1 MLAYIIRRLLWMIVL
16 LFAISTITF
25 VIFYVLPSDDPAL
38 RRAGSK
44 ASPARV
50 EAVRHQLGLDQPVI
64 AVPWKDSQM
73 RRYYSDLFL
82 HGDLGRSYTNNAEV
96 KELIK
101 TRLPTTIQLAVGA
114 MIFWLLIAFPV
125 GILSAL
131 KRRSL
136 PDRFVMGVTLIAVS
150 APVYWLGLVALY
162 LFDETLGRF
171 PLLPGFDSY
180 VPFKEDPTQW
190 FRSLLLPWL
199 VLAASFAA
207 IYARLLRANLIEVMN
222 EDYIRTA
229 RAKGLRERQ
238 VVMKHGVRS
247 AVTPIVT
254 ILGIDLGVLLGG
266 AILTETVFNIP
277 GIGRLAY
284 TAITR
289 GDMPT
294 IQGTVIFAA
303 FFIIVLNLIVDIAY
317 SFLDPRVRY

>member
-1 MLAYIIRRLLWMIVL
+1 MLLYIVRRLLWMIVL

-25 VIFYVLPSDDPAL
+25 FIFYVLPSDDPAL
-38 RRAGSK
+38 RRAGSR
-44 ASPARV
+44 ASPQRV
-50 EAVRHQLGLDQPVI
+50 AAVRHQLGLDQPVV
-64 AVPWKDSQM
+64 ALPWQDSQM

-82 HGDLGRSYTNNAEV
+82 HADLGRSYSNNQEV
-96 KELIK
+96 KDSI
-101 TRLPTTIQLAVGA
+101 RRALPATIQLAVGA
-114 MIFWLLIAFPV
+114 MVFWLLIAFPV

-136 PDRFVMGVTLIAVS
+136 PDRFVMGATLIAIS

-162 LFDETLGRF
+162 MFDETLGVF
-171 PLLPGFDSY
+171 PILPGVDSY
-180 VPFKEDPTQW
+180 VPISRNPSEW
-190 FRSLLLPWL
+190 FQSMLLPWL

-207 IYARLLRANLIEVMN
+207 IYARLLRANLLEVMN

-229 RAKGLRERQ
+229 RAKGLPERT
-238 VVMKHGVRS
+238 VVMKHEVRS

-266 AILTETVFNIP
+266 AILTESVFNVP

-284 TAITR
+284 NAIGN

-303 FFIIVLNLIVDIAY
+303 FFILLLTLLVDIAY